1 MNTTKIDLSKINQ
14 DYDSYVLSNDD
25 RNRIKPLINVLRTQ
39 GISFKYFITI
49 SPYNFI
55 PDNDNGRRYCSN
67 ENKFLK
73 TKIKRFYK
81 SPIKFL
87 IFTEKYVNPETK
99 HFGGLHR
106 HFLMEEIPEG
116 RWKYPTNSMINFLE
130 KFAPE
135 VIFSQKFGEVISQ
148 LHKEELLKRVCRLC
162 NQTPT
167 GHKGIDIRP
176 VHNQEK
182 LVGYCTKQMKSKDDF
197 DMVVDIENSDNF
209 TDLDRKS
216 NGLFLKSSYLRPSR
230 LLA

>member
-14 DYDSYVLSNDD
+14 DYDSYVLTNED
-25 RNRIKPLINVLRTQ
+25 RNRIQPLINVLRTHR
-39 GISFKYFITI
+39 ISFKYFITI

-55 PDNDNGRRYCSN
+55 PDNDKGRRYCSI

-87 IFTEKYVNPETK
+87 FFTEKYVDPESK

-148 LHKEELLKRVCRLC
+148 LHKEEQL
-162 NQTPT
+162 
-167 GHKGIDIRP
+167 I
-176 VHNQEK
+176 
-182 LVGYCTKQMKSKDDF
+182 GYCTKQMKSKDDF
-197 DMVVDIENSDNF
+197 DVVMDIENSDNF

-216 NGLFLKSSYLRPSR
+216 NGLFLKSSYLRPAR
-230 LLA
+230 LLARVS